1 MRFGVYVMVR
11 CLSIRLSVPSTN
23 ICHSPQPGHGCR
35 YQSTPAIAVC
45 QLSIDSC
52 RCPSCSCGCS
62 HVESRGTRLNT
73 DLLSTDYLRA
83 TGASLSSSKVFL
95 LKFYAAVC
103 SRHCWWCFC
112 NCFAALQS
120 VSWWCRMFLCL
131 LSQFHSITARRSY
144 FSQCQHATCLSFWWW
159 VVLTNFVSIMSMV
172 NYWYWSYLPKKTVNY
187 FITHIKLF
195 GICFHLITRFSF

>member
-103 SRHCWWCFC
+103 SCHCWWCFC
-112 NCFAALQS
+112 NCL
-120 VSWWCRMFLCL
+120 RLY
-131 LSQFHSITARRSY
+131 SQFPGDVGCFCVY
-144 FSQCQHATCLSFWWW
+144 FLNFIRLLPGEAIFLNANMPHA
-159 VVLTNFVSIMSMV
+159 
-172 NYWYWSYLPKKTVNY
+172 Y
-187 FITHIKLF
+187 LF
-195 GICFHLITRFSF
+195 GGELY